1 MKDIEQEPAIDN
13 QDLTIA
19 YMSGFHDGKK
29 KRQFVGLT
37 EDERTNIRSRVQEYT
52 PIDSVKYGLAIQYA
66 TEEAIKE
73 KNQ

>member
-1 MKDIEQEPAIDN
+1 MSTDSPEHDHD
-13 QDLTIA
+13 DLTIA

-52 PIDSVKYGLAIQYA
+52 PMDSVKYGLAIQYA